1 MTNSLST
8 FHPDA
13 LERGELVDA
22 VTGNMVW
29 IPGGT
34 FRMGSDRHYVEEA
47 PAHRVTV
54 DAFWI
59 DRFPVTN
66 DDFRRF
72 VDDTGHVTYAELEP
86 NAADYPGALPEMLY
100 AGSLVFTKPPIRV
113 DLGNSHQWWSYVRG
127 AQYTDWY
134 RPRHTKDRVKA
145 CCIPHNPRG
154 GSEDASRDPRD
165 AARMPRKVLKGGS
178 HLCAPNYCRRYRPA
192 ARFPEP
198 IDTSACHVGFRCVVR
213 VPKA

>member
-100 AGSLVFTKPPIRV
+100 AGSLVFDT
-113 DLGNSHQWWSYVRG
+113 
-127 AQYTDWY
+127 
-134 RPRHTKDRVKA
+134 
-145 CCIPHNPRG
+145 G
-154 GSEDASRDPRD
+154 GSRE
-165 AARMPRKVLKGGS
+165 
-178 HLCAPNYCRRYRPA
+178 
-192 ARFPEP
+192 FP
-198 IDTSACHVGFRCVVR
+198 SVVVVR
-213 VPKA
+213 PGRAIYGLVPASSYEGPGEGLLYPAQSARRERRREPRSPGCRTYAT

>member
-8 FHPDA
+8 VQAAA
-13 LERGELVDA
+13 LQRHDVVDT

-34 FRMGSDRHYVEEA
+34 FVMGSDRHYVEEA

-54 DAFWI
+54 DGFWI

-66 DDFRRF
+66 DEFGRF
-72 VDDTGHVTYAELEP
+72 VDETGHVTFAELEP
-86 NAADYPGALPEMLY
+86 NAADYPGALPDMLY

-127 AQYTDWY
+127 AQWRHPRGPSSTLAGLGRHPVVHVTLGDAAAYAAWAAASPNVTCTTGW
-134 RPRHTKDRVKA
+134 RPRPASVLDG
-145 CCIPHNPRG
+145 PRG
-154 GSEDASRDPRD
+154 CR
-165 AARMPRKVLKGGS
+165 
-178 HLCAPNYCRRYRPA
+178 HCAPRTY
-192 ARFPEP
+192 
-198 IDTSACHVGFRCVVR
+198 DHH
-213 VPKA
+213 